1 MIINNVSNDRLLMNA
16 NNSCIISVSMSLS
29 FLIIM
34 TQNDEKVLMVL
45 MFYSMVNDIF
55 YFEIHCKIINA
66 SLLFI
71 YV

>member
-1 MIINNVSNDRLLMNA
+1 
-16 NNSCIISVSMSLS
+16 MSLS